1 MGRFFLVC
9 LGGAVGT
16 GARYA
21 IGNLVLA
28 LPAAAGFP
36 WHTLAVNVI
45 GSFALSF
52 LGHVGLATE
61 FVSPTARAVLATGVL
76 GGFTT
81 YSSFNYET
89 LGLFEQGATIL
100 AALNLVGTVF
110 GCLLAGLLGAAAA
123 RALVGP

>member
-9 LGGAVGT
+9 LGGALGT

-21 IGNLVLA
+21 LGNLVLA
-28 LPAAAGFP
+28 WSGAGAFP
-36 WHTLAVNVI
+36 WHTLAVNAI

-52 LGHVGLATE
+52 LGHVSLATE
-61 FVSPTARAVLATGVL
+61 WVSPTSRAVIATGVL

-89 LGLFEQGATIL
+89 LSLFERGGTLL
-100 AALNLVGTVF
+100 AALNLVCTVC

-123 RALVGP
+123 RTMVGP